1 MYQFVLIKLNI
12 IDINL
17 QDFIKNVINRKFRKF
32 IIVFFFIYIDDDVV
46 EYRTKNLNGMCRLK
60 ETSTEKVKT
69 YILKDNDNDYL

>member
-17 QDFIKNVINRKFRKF
+17 QDFIKYVINRKFRKF
-32 IIVFFFIYIDDDVV
+32 IYFFFIYVDDDVV
-46 EYRTKNLNGMCRLK
+46 EYRTTNLNGMCRLK
-60 ETSTEKVKT
+60 ETSTEKVET